1 VTIDN
6 FLAEIEAFVES
17 LAVVLDKL
25 IVMGDFNL
33 HVDSSSSIPAK
44 KFLTMMESYG
54 FHQYVTG
61 PTHDKGHTLDL
72 VFARPDDGLI
82 SCASVTSRISDHHA
96 VECRLTICLP
106 LCPTK
111 RVLYRQLKSID
122 CDAFK
127 TDILAPPLLTTPKTS
142 LDGPVAQYNDGLA
155 LLLDKHAPVKMKSI
169 VLRPSAPWIN
179 EEISEFRKQ
188 LRRAER
194 IWRMNKLTVSFEI
207 YKDHAHR
214 YSDLLKRVKSV
225 LMQSEVAKCGTI
237 QRALTKSCRL
247 DPVPTFFSQE
257 SFVSTRTYHN

>member
-1 VTIDN
+1 
-6 FLAEIEAFVES
+6 
-17 LAVVLDKL
+17 
-25 IVMGDFNL
+25 MGDFNL
-33 HVDSSSSIPAK
+33 HVDSVSSIPAK

-82 SCASVTSRISDHHA
+82 SYASVTSRISDHHA
-96 VECRLTICLP
+96 VECRLTICPP
-106 LCPTK
+106 LFPTK

-122 CDAFK
+122 CDAVEE
-127 TDILAPPLLTTPKTS
+127 DILALPLLTNPETS
-142 LDGPVAQYNDGLA
+142 LDGLVALYNDGLA

-179 EEISEFRKQ
+179 EEIQ
-188 LRRAER
+188 LRKAKR

-214 YSDLLKRVKSV
+214 YSVLLKRVKSV
-225 LMQSEVAKCGTI
+225 HMQSEVAECGTN
-237 QRALTKSCRL
+237 QRALYGFVNRLMGKS
-247 DPVPTFFSQE
+247 D
-257 SFVSTRTYHN
+257 VSSLPLL